1 MDVPVVN
8 MNFPA
13 ISAATESIRQSELTL
28 LNAIEAINEGDIV
41 DAAMLVNQAKIEAAS
56 GVAVAKAENKI
67 MGTLIDI
74 IA

>member
-1 MDVPVVN
+1 MN

-13 ISAATESIRQSELTL
+13 IRAATESIRQSESTL

-67 MGTLIDI
+67 MGTLLDI